1 MKFILTVFGLTFFGL
16 GLPAAAAG
24 FASAQAGSPAP
35 KQAATVQV
43 GTAEDEAAVRAIINH
58 WQQSWEN
65 FDASILAG
73 DYADDAD
80 WHNAFGVHLEGG
92 AKIVDFVSTVVK
104 RATVQGRHTTWGEPS
119 VRFLRPDVALAY
131 RDYTTVGHK
140 TLNGQEMPQRNTH
153 STWILTKDGGKWRI
167 ASHVISDD
175 NAAPVADGEITLR
188 PLRHTGRR
196 ALNDNPLVSDAAR
209 DALLVKVFE

>member
-1 MKFILTVFGLTFFGL
+1 MKFILTVLGLTVVGL
-16 GLPAAAAG
+16 TAAVAG
-24 FASAQAGSPAP
+24 FASAQAGTPAP

-43 GTAEDEAAVRAIINH
+43 GTAEDEAAVRAIVNH

-80 WHNAFGVHLEGG
+80 WHNAFGVQLKGG
-92 AKIVDFVSTVVK
+92 AKIVDFVSSVVK

-131 RDYTTVGHK
+131 CDYTTVGHK

-167 ASHVISDD
+167 ASQVICDD
-175 NAAPVADGEITLR
+175 NAAAVPNA
-188 PLRHTGRR
+188 
-196 ALNDNPLVSDAAR
+196 
-209 DALLVKVFE
+209 K

>member
-1 MKFILTVFGLTFFGL
+1 MKFILTVLGSGLL
-16 GLPAAAAG
+16 AAVTG
-24 FASAQAGSPAP
+24 FASAQAGAPAP
-35 KQAATVQV
+35 KQAATIQA

-58 WQQSWEN
+58 WQQNWED
-65 FDASILAG
+65 FDASVLAG

-80 WHNAFGVHLEGG
+80 WQNAFGVRLKGG
-92 AKIVDFVSTVVK
+92 AKIVEFVSTVVK

-140 TLNGQEMPQRNTH
+140 ILNGQEMPRRNTH

-167 ASHVISDD
+167 ASHVICDD
-175 NAAPVADGEITLR
+175 NAA
-188 PLRHTGRR
+188 
-196 ALNDNPLVSDAAR
+196 AASP
-209 DALLVKVFE
+209 AK